1 MAPAEDTMRSSR
13 RRGIVGLP
21 AGLACSPALVATLDN
36 ALLALVL
43 GTLLGVVFAGA
54 FRPAPRAYVD
64 RMMTAAAY
72 GVALWVAISV
82 LGRPLVTAHRAAWTA
97 QEMAGLFPALVGWV
111 LYGAGLGLLVQAC
124 TDGITWWLGAE
135 QAPSLPPR
143 LVHTRIVILGGGFA
157 GVATAAHLER
167 VFGPD
172 PSVAISLVSATNALL
187 FTPLLAEVAAG
198 SLEPTHISSPLRTE
212 LRRTEVVRGRATQV
226 DLAARRVTLAPDL
239 GTGAMRTL
247 TYDHLVLALG
257 AVPHYLGMH
266 GVQANAFNF
275 KTLLDAIR
283 IRNQV
288 IDMFERADR
297 EADPDRRRRMMTFV
311 IAGGGF
317 AGAELGGAL
326 NDFTRGLHAYYAH
339 VLLDELQV
347 ILIHAH
353 DRILPE
359 LSEPLAR
366 YARQRMAARG
376 VTFRLHARVADA
388 RPGAVVL
395 DTGEEIETDT
405 LVWTAGTRPHPL
417 LETVPCARD
426 ERGAVLT
433 DSTMAVPGQPGLW
446 ALGDCAMVPDSKT
459 GRPLPPTA
467 QVALRQAR
475 MLAHNIHAAVQ
486 GRRPTPFHFE
496 PLGTLCVVGHQTA
509 CAEIK
514 GFRFS
519 GLFAWLLWR
528 SVYLAKLPGPDRKIR
543 VLVDWTIDLLF
554 PRDIVQTV
562 DISADVVK

>member
-1 MAPAEDTMRSSR
+1 ML
-13 RRGIVGLP
+13 G
-21 AGLACSPALVATLDN
+21 
-36 ALLALVL
+36 ALLGIA
-43 GTLLGVVFAGA
+43 FAGA
-54 FRPAPRAYVD
+54 FRPAPRAYID
-64 RMMTAAAY
+64 RIMTAAAY

-82 LGRPLVTAHRAAWTA
+82 LARPLVVAHRAAWTA
-97 QEMAGLFPALVGWV
+97 REMAALFPTLVGWV

-124 TDGITWWLGAE
+124 TDGITWRLGAE
-135 QAPSLPPR
+135 QAPPLPPR
-143 LVHTRIVILGGGFA
+143 LVRTRIVILGGGFA
-157 GVATAAHLER
+157 GVTTAEHLER

-172 PSVAISLVSATNALL
+172 PSVAISLVSDTNALL
-187 FTPLLAEVAAG
+187 FTPMLAEVAAS
-198 SLEPTHISSPLRTE
+198 SLEPTHISSPLRTG
-212 LRRTEVVRGRATQV
+212 LRRTEVVRGRATQI
-226 DLAARRVTLAPDL
+226 DLAARQVTLAPDVR
-239 GTGAMRTL
+239 TGATRTL

-257 AVPHYLGMH
+257 AVPDYLGAR
-266 GVQANAFNF
+266 GVRTNAFNF

-283 IRNQV
+283 LRNQV

-297 EADPDRRRRMMTFV
+297 ETDSDRRRRMVTFV

-326 NDFTRGLHAYYAH
+326 NDFTRGLLTYYSN
-339 VLLDELQV
+339 VLPDEVRV

-366 YARQRMAARG
+366 YAQQRMAARG
-376 VTFRLHARVADA
+376 VGFRLNARVTTA
-388 RPGAVVL
+388 RPGAVAL

-417 LETVPCARD
+417 LETLPCTRD
-426 ERGAVLT
+426 HRGAVLAEC
-433 DSTMAVPGQPGLW
+433 TMAVPGHSGIW
-446 ALGDCAMVPDSKT
+446 ALGDCAIVPDRKT
-459 GRPLPPTA
+459 GRPSPPTA

-475 MLAHNIHAAVQ
+475 TLAHNIHAAVQ
-486 GRRPTPFHFE
+486 GCRPAPFHFE

-528 SVYLAKLPGPDRKIR
+528 SVYLAKLPGLERKIR
-543 VLVDWTIDLLF
+543 VLMDWIIDLFF

-562 DISADVVK
+562 DISADEVK

>member
-1 MAPAEDTMRSSR
+1 M
-13 RRGIVGLP
+13 L
-21 AGLACSPALVATLDN
+21 AGLASSPALVSTLDN
-36 ALLALVL
+36 TLLALVL
-43 GTLLGVVFAGA
+43 GALLGIAFAGA
-54 FRPAPRAYVD
+54 FRPAPRAYID
-64 RMMTAAAY
+64 RIMTAAAY

-82 LGRPLVTAHRAAWTA
+82 LARPLVVAHRAAWTA
-97 QEMAGLFPALVGWV
+97 REMAALFPTLVGWV

-124 TDGITWWLGAE
+124 TDGITWRLGAE
-135 QAPSLPPR
+135 QAPPLPPR
-143 LVHTRIVILGGGFA
+143 LVRTRIVILGGGFA
-157 GVATAAHLER
+157 GVTTAEHLER

-172 PSVAISLVSATNALL
+172 PSVAISLVSDTNALL
-187 FTPLLAEVAAG
+187 FTPMLAEVAAS
-198 SLEPTHISSPLRTE
+198 SLEPTHISSPLRTG
-212 LRRTEVVRGRATQV
+212 LRRTEVVRGRATQI
-226 DLAARRVTLAPDL
+226 DLAARQVTLAPDVR
-239 GTGAMRTL
+239 TGATRTL

-257 AVPHYLGMH
+257 AVPDYLGAR
-266 GVQANAFNF
+266 GVRTNAFNF

-283 IRNQV
+283 LRNQV

-297 EADPDRRRRMMTFV
+297 ETDSDRRRRMVTFV

-326 NDFTRGLHAYYAH
+326 NDFTRGLLTYYSN
-339 VLLDELQV
+339 VLPDEVRV

-366 YARQRMAARG
+366 YAQQRMAARG
-376 VTFRLHARVADA
+376 VGFRLNARVTTA
-388 RPGAVVL
+388 RPGAVAL

-417 LETVPCARD
+417 LETLPCTRD
-426 ERGAVLT
+426 HRGAVLAEC
-433 DSTMAVPGQPGLW
+433 TMAVPGHSGIW
-446 ALGDCAMVPDSKT
+446 ALGDCAIVPDRKT
-459 GRPLPPTA
+459 GRPSPPTA

-475 MLAHNIHAAVQ
+475 TLAHNIHAAVQ
-486 GRRPTPFHFE
+486 GCRPAPFHFE

-528 SVYLAKLPGPDRKIR
+528 SVYLAKLPGLERKIR
-543 VLVDWTIDLLF
+543 VLMDWIIDLFF

-562 DISADVVK
+562 DISADEVK

>member
-1 MAPAEDTMRSSR
+1 
-13 RRGIVGLP
+13 LL
-21 AGLACSPALVATLDN
+21 AGLASSPALVSTLDN
-36 ALLALVL
+36 TLLALVL
-43 GTLLGVVFAGA
+43 GALLGIAFAGA
-54 FRPAPRAYVD
+54 FRPAPRAYID
-64 RMMTAAAY
+64 RIMTAAAY

-82 LGRPLVTAHRAAWTA
+82 LARPLVVAHRAAWTA
-97 QEMAGLFPALVGWV
+97 REMAALFPTLVGWV

-124 TDGITWWLGAE
+124 TDGITWRLGAE
-135 QAPSLPPR
+135 QAPPLPPR
-143 LVHTRIVILGGGFA
+143 LVRTRIVILGGGFA
-157 GVATAAHLER
+157 GVTTAEHLER

-172 PSVAISLVSATNALL
+172 PSVAISLVSDTNALL
-187 FTPLLAEVAAG
+187 FTPMLAEVAAS
-198 SLEPTHISSPLRTE
+198 SLEPTHISSPLRTG
-212 LRRTEVVRGRATQV
+212 LRRTEVVRGRATQI
-226 DLAARRVTLAPDL
+226 DLAARQVTLAPDVR
-239 GTGAMRTL
+239 TGATRTL

-257 AVPHYLGMH
+257 AVPDYLGAR
-266 GVQANAFNF
+266 GVRTNAFNF

-283 IRNQV
+283 LRNQV

-297 EADPDRRRRMMTFV
+297 ETDSDRRRRMVTFV

-326 NDFTRGLHAYYAH
+326 NDFTRGLLTYYSN
-339 VLLDELQV
+339 VLPDEVRV

-366 YARQRMAARG
+366 YAQQRMAARG
-376 VTFRLHARVADA
+376 VGFRLNARVTTA
-388 RPGAVVL
+388 RPGAVAL

-417 LETVPCARD
+417 LETLPCTRD
-426 ERGAVLT
+426 HRGAVLAEC
-433 DSTMAVPGQPGLW
+433 TMAVPGHSGIW
-446 ALGDCAMVPDSKT
+446 ALGDCAIVPDRKT
-459 GRPLPPTA
+459 GRPSPPTA

-475 MLAHNIHAAVQ
+475 TLAHNIHAAVQ
-486 GRRPTPFHFE
+486 GCRPAPFHFE

-528 SVYLAKLPGPDRKIR
+528 SVYLAKLPGLERKIR
-543 VLVDWTIDLLF
+543 VLMDWIIDLFF

-562 DISADVVK
+562 DISADEVK